1 LSRTSAPY
9 RLLPPKN
16 VPALTNPP
24 PKKPA
29 ELPLRLLLLIVVVLE
44 ALARPP
50 PLPVTVLPL
59 TVQLLS
65 VVVPGLK

>member
-1 LSRTSAPY
+1 
-9 RLLPPKN
+9 
-16 VPALTNPP
+16 
-24 PKKPA
+24 
-29 ELPLRLLLLIVVVLE
+29 VLE